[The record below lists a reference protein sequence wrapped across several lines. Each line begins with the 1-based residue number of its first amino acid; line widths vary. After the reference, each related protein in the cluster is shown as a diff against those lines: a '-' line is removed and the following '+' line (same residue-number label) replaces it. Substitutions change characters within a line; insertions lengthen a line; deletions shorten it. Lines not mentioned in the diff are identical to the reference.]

1 MATRKKPPQ
10 RVKKA
15 DDYVWPFEDTVW
27 NHTNEYLIEHWNKL
41 LMDCLSSC
49 AELGLD
55 TPAEICPTN
64 RLIDGFNLESVC
76 KRVASFDGHESTLS
90 LRPPTK
96 ASDLDRQKDLLE
108 ACSDLVKARREREA
122 KELRRKRAIESL
134 TPEQKE
140 ALGF

>member
-10 RVKKA
+10 RVKK

-27 NHTNEYLIEHWNKL
+27 NHTDEYLIEHWNKL
-41 LMDCLSSC
+41 LMDCLSAC

-55 TPAEICPTN
+55 APADVCPHN
-64 RLIDGFNLESVC
+64 RMLDGFNLEDVL
-76 KRVASFDGHESTLS
+76 RRASNFSGRASTLL

-96 ASDLDRQKDLLE
+96 QSELDSQKDLLE
-108 ACSDLVKARREREA
+108 ACSDLIKVRREQEA